1 MPKTTEKTAVK
12 LRVDIKPGPASQA
25 QKATY
30 RRFWAKLISQ
40 AKDELKNDR

>member
-1 MPKTTEKTAVK
+1 MPKTTEKEGIKVK
-12 LRVDIKPGPASQA
+12 VDIRPGPVTLV
-25 QKATY
+25 QKSLY